1 MELKTILQAGGVSS
15 IGVAF
20 IYLLIDKVIEK
31 SEQLS
36 AELLFIILI
45 VVFIFLFILA
55 FKMLNNDNQKSTEL
69 KNNSFDN
76 ITNSTIEAKNTTIDN
91 SMKDIKD
98 SNIKLQ

>member
-36 AELLFIILI
+36 ADLLFIILI

-55 FKMLNNDNQKSTEL
+55 FKMLNNDNQKSTEI
-69 KNNSFDN
+69 KNSFNN
-76 ITNSTIEAKNTTIDN
+76 INNSTIKAKKTTIDN